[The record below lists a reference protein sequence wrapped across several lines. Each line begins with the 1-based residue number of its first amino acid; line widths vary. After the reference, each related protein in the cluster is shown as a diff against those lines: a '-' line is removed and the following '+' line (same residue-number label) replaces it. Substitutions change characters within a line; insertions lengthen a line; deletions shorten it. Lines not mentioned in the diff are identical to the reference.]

1 MSYIKKNISMRN
13 INKNKICENDFWNDC
28 VDFDNIQSN
37 FNNYNK
43 FINNNNNKKNTI
55 KKIFSLKKIKKKN
68 KKEVKI
74 NNKNN
79 NKDIDIDEEKNEQLN
94 NSFNQENVNESIIPR
109 VPIKLYAKK
118 RFVTKS

>member
-43 FINNNNNKKNTI
+43 FINNNNNKKILLINLI
-55 KKIFSLKKIKKKN
+55 VIF
-68 KKEVKI
+68 
-74 NNKNN
+74 
-79 NKDIDIDEEKNEQLN
+79 QL
-94 NSFNQENVNESIIPR
+94 
-109 VPIKLYAKK
+109 LL
-118 RFVTKS
+118 